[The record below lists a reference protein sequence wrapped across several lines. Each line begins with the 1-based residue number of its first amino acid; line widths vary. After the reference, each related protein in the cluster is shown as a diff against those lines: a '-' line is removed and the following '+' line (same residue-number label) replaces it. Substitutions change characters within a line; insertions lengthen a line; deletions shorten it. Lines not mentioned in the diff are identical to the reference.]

1 MIAYIFQHGVASVSE
16 VQQRLSNEFVFN
28 ASCRSPGSDIGPRWQ
43 VFGQADIEEIFKKN
57 SKIGVR
63 SARFR

>member
-1 MIAYIFQHGVASVSE
+1 M
-16 VQQRLSNEFVFN
+16 QQRLSNEFVFN
-28 ASCRSPGSDIGPRWQ
+28 ASCRSPGSDIGPHWQ